1 MKNKPIRFL
10 IFVFCL
16 SATISACSKKTVKD
30 AEEAWTKK
38 EYSKSADIYRSIY
51 RSIPK
56 EDKAEV
62 AFKIAE
68 GYRLYNNYRNA
79 LRWYQRAD
87 KAKYGPDAV
96 LMQARMQKR
105 QEEYA
110 EAIIL
115 FNKYLKDEPNDEQA
129 KKDLKGAEL
138 ALKWKESQECILFK
152 VENVKRL
159 NSNKSDYCA
168 YPMKKDGLIFTSDRE
183 GGVSRST
190 YGWTGGGYHD
200 LWVSTFKKRRGR
212 ITINK
217 PVLLKGTANTKYNDG
232 TPTLNSKGSI
242 MYYTQCGGAD
252 GKVKT
257 CQIFQSN
264 RKGRDNWDDPI
275 MLPFC
280 DTSYTYGH
288 PSLSPD
294 GRTLY
299 FSSNMPGGFGGKDI
313 WMVKFVKRGKTWTDP
328 INLGPAINTKD
339 DEMYPSISPD
349 GTTLF
354 FSSNG
359 HVGMGGLDMFKS
371 TGTGDEWSEPENL
384 KYPLNSGADDFSLVY
399 KYKDNTSGY
408 FTSNRNGGRG
418 ADDIWEFFPVP
429 QEFKI
434 SGVVKDCKTGLP
446 VKNAGVFISND
457 KDSNKIVL
465 RTDKNGFYSMPL
477 TRDVSYELY
486 ADKNEDFYTG
496 SIQAIQ
502 STKNLIC
509 SKDLVQNFEMCRLD
523 LERMFNVRGIL
534 YDLDK
539 AFIREDA
546 AKILDD
552 SVVSLLKRFPTVTI
566 ELGSHTDC
574 RASHEY
580 NRDLAQRRADSAVAY
595 IISRGIDS
603 ARLVAKGYGE
613 DSLYVKKCKCD
624 LSDTRNICTEWEH
637 QLNRRTTVRIT
648 SVDYYTNEEKQRRE
662 ALQEAER
669 QQREQFLQ
677 QNAPP
682 KEVDP
687 DAERKRRQEEREKL
701 RQQKLE
707 ERKRKA
713 EERKRK
719 MEQKRK
725 EREERMRK
733 QKEERERKRKERE
746 EERKKKE

>member
-1 MKNKPIRFL
+1 MKNIPIRL
-10 IFVFCL
+10 LVFVFSL
-16 SATISACSKKTVKD
+16 SIIISSCSKKTRQD
-30 AEEAWTKK
+30 ADEAWTKK
-38 EYSKSADIYRSIY
+38 EFAKAADIYRDIY
-51 RSIPK
+51 RDIPK
-56 EDKAEV
+56 EERPEI
-62 AFKIAE
+62 AFKIAN
-68 GYRLYNNYRNA
+68 GYRLYNNYKNA
-79 LRWYQRAD
+79 FRWYQRAE
-87 KAKYGPDAV
+87 KAKYGPEAI
-96 LMQARMQKR
+96 LWQARMQKR
-105 QEEYA
+105 QEQYA

-115 FNKYLKDEPNDEQA
+115 FNKYLKEVPNDKEAQN
-129 KKDLKGAEL
+129 DLKGAEL
-138 ALKWKESQECILFK
+138 ALKWTESQECVLFK
-152 VENVKRL
+152 VQNVKKL
-159 NSNKSDYCA
+159 NTNRADYCA
-168 YPMKKDGLIFTSDRE
+168 YPMKKDGVVFTSDRD
-183 GGVSRST
+183 GGLNKRT
-190 YGWTGGGYHD
+190 YGWTGNGYHD
-200 LWVSTFKKRRGR
+200 LYFATFKRRRGR
-212 ITINK
+212 ISINR
-217 PVLLKGTANTKYNDG
+217 PTLLKGAANTKYNDG
-232 TPTLNSKGSI
+232 ATTLNSKGSV
-242 MYYTQCGGAD
+242 MYYTQCGGPKGD
-252 GKVKT
+252 YYT
-257 CQIFQSN
+257 CQIYQSN

-294 GRTLY
+294 GSTLY
-299 FSSNMPGGFGGKDI
+299 FSSDMPGGHGGKDI
-313 WMVKFVKRGKTWTDP
+313 WMVKYVKRGKTWGDP
-328 INLGPAINTKD
+328 INLGPSINTKG
-339 DEMYPSISPD
+339 DEMYPSIAPD
-349 GTTLF
+349 NKTLY
-354 FSSNG
+354 FSSTG
-359 HVGMGGLDMFKS
+359 HVGMGGLDMFKA
-371 TGTGDEWSEPENL
+371 TGTGDEWSTPENL

-418 ADDIWEFFPVP
+418 NDDIWEFFPVP

-496 SIQAIQ
+496 SLQAIQ

-509 SKDLVQNFEMCRLD
+509 SKNLVQNFEMCRLD

-539 AFIREDA
+539 AFIRPDA

-595 IISRGIDS
+595 IISKGIDS

-662 ALQEAER
+662 AIREAEK
-669 QQREQFLQ
+669 QQRDKLLQ
-677 QNAPP
+677 QNAPK
-682 KEVDP
+682 KENDP
-687 DAERKRRQEEREKL
+687 QAERERKRKQRELERQK
-701 RQQKLE
+701 KLE

-719 MEQKRK
+719 LEQKKK
-725 EREERMRK
+725 EREEKLRK

-746 EERKKKE
+746 KK